1 MFGHLLLVLM
11 RLIIAHRYVHVP
23 TQEIPPQ
30 STFPPLLE
38 PTTSVKQAPPLF
50 KQVKCSRA
58 VTPSGMVWAVG
69 TVAAVVRSTPHRG
82 SKDNFLLLVLAILK

>member
-11 RLIIAHRYVHVP
+11 RLIIAHRYVRVP

-38 PTTSVKQAPPLF
+38 PTTSVKQALPLF
-50 KQVKCSRA
+50 KQVKCLRV
-58 VTPSGMVWAVG
+58 VTLSGTEWVVG
-69 TVAAVVRSTPHRG
+69 TVAAAVRTTPHRG
-82 SKDNFLLLVLAILK
+82 S